1 MGSIYINVIGLQAII
16 TDMQTMLLCYVILVV
31 IEDVYIDLFV
41 WVQP

>member
-1 MGSIYINVIGLQAII
+1 MGSIYTNVIGLQAII

-41 WVQP
+41 